1 MNNSNTFKSQKNK
14 KIPAKDIFKNFFL
27 SRQFLLIVV
36 IIIIIIITSSQSK
49 AFFTMANI
57 SGILFYFSVYSIMA
71 MGLLV
76 LFISGGFDMSIGTH
90 LSFIGVI
97 LGILLGNKVP
107 VPLAIFITLCVGLFD
122 GFIMGMLVTKL
133 RVNAFV
139 TTLGALFIFRGLAFI
154 IGVNSAVALS
164 SSSVPYF
171 KNFPESFTNI
181 AGGKFYGFEYIDFYA
196 LAILI
201 LFFFLLKK
209 NTFFRQNYFLGGNP
223 RAAKLAGIK
232 TNFLIVFNFMLI
244 GLMVSVATILR
255 ASRIESHT
263 SVAGSLTLGLAIVT
277 AVIIG
282 GASLK
287 GGSGSVTGTVLGVL
301 LLVLIT
307 NFVNMT
313 SAPSVYSNIILGG
326 ILFVSIFIDQLIKIW
341 NFKLFKRFAKKT

>member
-1 MNNSNTFKSQKNK
+1 MNNSNNIKIRKNK
-14 KIPAKDIFKNFFL
+14 KIPVKDILKNFFL

-36 IIIIIIITSSQSK
+36 ITIMILVTSTQSK

-57 SGILFYFSVYSIMA
+57 SGVLFYFSVYSIMA

-97 LGILLGNKVP
+97 LGILLGNKLP
-107 VPLAIFITLCVGLFD
+107 VPAAILITLMVGVFNGL
-122 GFIMGMLVTKL
+122 IMGMLVTKF

-154 IGVNSAVALS
+154 IGVNSKVALS

-171 KNFPESFTNI
+171 KDFPASFLNL
-181 AGGKFYGFEYIDFYA
+181 AGGKFYGFEYINFYA
-196 LAILI
+196 FAIAV
-201 LFFFLLKK
+201 LFFFLMKK

-223 RAAKLAGIK
+223 RAARLAGIK
-232 TNFLIVFNFMLI
+232 TNFLIVFNFMLV
-244 GLMVSVATILR
+244 GLLVSMATILR

-263 SVAGSLTLGLAIVT
+263 SVAGSLTLGLVIVT
-277 AVIIG
+277 SVIIG

-287 GGSGSVTGTVLGVL
+287 GGSGSVTGTLLGVL
-301 LLVLIT
+301 LLVLIV
-307 NFVNMT
+307 NFVNIT

-326 ILFVSIFIDQLIKIW
+326 ILFVSIML
-341 NFKLFKRFAKKT
+341 